1 MILTD
6 RQREV
11 YDLIKRYKETTGEPI
26 MASRIIRELEIKSTS
41 AYDRI
46 HSLERKNMIRAD
58 IMAGRTV
65 YYPLPEPPDEP
76 PKRKQYI
83 YVDHGIAEPNKSGI
97 KRNPITWDEVER
109 AKQKIVYRGDGRKG
123 TPLKL
128 LKRYDPDDETG
139 TMIRVL
145 ETVEPVKAYPHGVLC
160 EGRRLRRFIRWID
173 VAMYFRNPKRAI
185 GEGYGREKLK

>member
-11 YDLIKRYKETTGEPI
+11 YDLIKRYKGTTGEPI
-26 MASRIIRELEIKSTS
+26 MASRIIRELGIKSTS
-41 AYDRI
+41 AYDRL

-97 KRNPITWDEVER
+97 KRNPLTWEEVEQ
-109 AKQKIVYRGDGRKG
+109 AKRKLVYRADGKKG

-160 EGRRLRRFIRWID
+160 EGRRIRRFIRWID

>member
-26 MASRIIRELEIKSTS
+26 IASRIIRELEIKSTS
-41 AYDRI
+41 AYDRL

-76 PKRKQYI
+76 PKRKQHF
-83 YVDHGIAEPNKSGI
+83 YVDHGIAEPDPSGV
-97 KRNPITWDEVER
+97 KRNPLTWEEVER
-109 AKQKIVYRGDGRKG
+109 AKRKLVYRADGKKG

-128 LKRYDPDDETG
+128 LKRNEPDLETG
-139 TMIRVL
+139 TMIRIL

-160 EGRRLRRFIRWID
+160 EGRRIRRFITWID
-173 VAMYFRNPKRAI
+173 IALFFRNPKKAI
-185 GEGYGREKLK
+185 GEGYWRGKK